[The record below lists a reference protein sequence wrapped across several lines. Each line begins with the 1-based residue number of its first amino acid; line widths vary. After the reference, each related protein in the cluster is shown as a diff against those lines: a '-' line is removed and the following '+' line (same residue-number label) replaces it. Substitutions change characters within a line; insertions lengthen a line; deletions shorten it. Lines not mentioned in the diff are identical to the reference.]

1 MLRKVTR
8 QGAQG
13 VGRKRKKLQDE
24 FLQRFRE
31 KWKVRAL
38 LQKYQGP
45 THFQMR
51 DSDEHIH
58 AARTGLGE

>member
-1 MLRKVTR
+1 M
-8 QGAQG
+8 
-13 VGRKRKKLQDE
+13 GRKRKKLQDE

-31 KWKVRAL
+31 KWKVRDL
-38 LQKYQGP
+38 LRKYQGP